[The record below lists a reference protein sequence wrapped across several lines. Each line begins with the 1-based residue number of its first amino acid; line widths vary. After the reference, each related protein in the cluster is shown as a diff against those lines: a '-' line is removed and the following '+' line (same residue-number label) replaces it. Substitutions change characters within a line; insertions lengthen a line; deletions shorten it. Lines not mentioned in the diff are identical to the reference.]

1 MENNS
6 SALVLRIYL
15 SSTDKYKEGLLY
27 EHIVIKAKEY
37 GVAGAT
43 VLKGILGY
51 GASSVIHSYKFWEVS
66 EKLPVVIEI
75 IDLETK
81 VMDFL
86 DHIKPVLESVRYGG
100 LVTTERT
107 DIILHKKGMKQDN
120 KSGN

>member
-6 SALVLRIYL
+6 AALVLRIFL
-15 SSTDKYKEGLLY
+15 SSTDKYKEGLLH
-27 EHIVIKAKEY
+27 EHIVMKAREY

-51 GASSVIHSYKFWEVS
+51 GASSVIHSSKFWEVS

-75 IDLETK
+75 IDVETK

-86 DHIKPVLESVRYGG
+86 DLIKPVLESVRYGC
-100 LVTTERT
+100 LVTTEKT
-107 DIILHKKGMKQDN
+107 DIILYKNGMKQDN
-120 KSGN
+120 KSGK